1 MKFSCESQQ
10 MPCRERLHGEKLVAR
25 CIVLAVEQLFG
36 GAHSAEPMRRFG
48 HRNTVAQASR
58 LWTPGGTPV
67 PRIATRPTVAALWAR
82 ALCSSSRFDQ
92 FAGAG
97 GQQFFG
103 NLFAQAGRV
112 AGIARE

>member
-1 MKFSCESQQ
+1 

-25 CIVLAVEQLFG
+25 CIVLAVEQLFS

-58 LWTPGGTPV
+58 LWITGGTPV
-67 PRIATRPTVAALWAR
+67 PRIATRPTVAALWGTR
-82 ALCSSSRFDQ
+82 RFDQ
-92 FAGAG
+92 LAGAG
-97 GQQFFG
+97 GQQLFG